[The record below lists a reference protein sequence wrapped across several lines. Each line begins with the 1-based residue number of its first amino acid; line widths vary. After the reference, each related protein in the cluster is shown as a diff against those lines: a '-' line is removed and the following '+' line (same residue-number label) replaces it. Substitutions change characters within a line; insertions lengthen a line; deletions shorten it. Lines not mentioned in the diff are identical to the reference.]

1 MRAKAF
7 GWNVLF
13 YDPYL
18 PNGVD
23 KSLGIER
30 TKAIKELFGRSTTLS
45 IHCSCTRET
54 KGMIGWQLIELMPRG
69 AVLVNTS
76 RGEVLLL
83 DAVERGLREGVLA
96 GAALDVLPEEP
107 IQEDSVHS
115 LIQAYRRKEEWL
127 QGRMVLTCHTAFY
140 SPQSFVDIR
149 VKSAETMRNV
159 LIDGGKDNVIT
170 PDMQ

>member
-1 MRAKAF
+1 M
-7 GWNVLF
+7 
-13 YDPYL
+13 
-18 PNGVD
+18 
-23 KSLGIER
+23 
-30 TKAIKELFGRSTTLS
+30 
-45 IHCSCTRET
+45 
-54 KGMIGWQLIELMPRG
+54 
-69 AVLVNTS
+69 NTG

-83 DAVERGLREGVLA
+83 DAVERGLREGILA

-107 IQEDSVHS
+107 IQEDNVHS
-115 LIQAYRRKEEWL
+115 LIGAYRKKEEWL

-170 PDMQ
+170 LDMQ